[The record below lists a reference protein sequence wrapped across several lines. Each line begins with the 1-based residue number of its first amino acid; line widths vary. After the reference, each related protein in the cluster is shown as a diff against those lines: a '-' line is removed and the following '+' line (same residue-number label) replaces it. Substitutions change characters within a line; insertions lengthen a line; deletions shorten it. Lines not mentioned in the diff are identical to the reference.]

1 MSTFHDVRP
10 PRWPL
15 AILRFFIKNE
25 YLEEIEGDMEELF
38 YYNMERWPVQKA
50 KRIYA
55 LDVIKLLRPVLLT
68 KLGHAITL
76 PSYPMY
82 RNYFKTSLR
91 GLMRNPLTACIN
103 VFGLSVAIAICLIVY
118 SFMLYDSSID
128 QYHVHKHEIYL
139 TTFTVEREGETQ
151 QDGRAPRPLGERLR
165 QDFAQIKNVCRV
177 EESGV
182 VIKYEDN
189 VFHEQIR
196 YVDPSFLDMFTF
208 PLTWGASKSLSD
220 LNSIILSKDMSI
232 KYFGNDNPL
241 GRDMLVIF
249 NDTTKKTFKVSGV
262 AAAFPKSRDIEFD
275 FLVHFDNTKIANR
288 HYTTDDWSSLLPATF
303 IQVENPVAL
312 QAIEHHLEPY
322 KKLQNEALPDQPL
335 TAISFEPL
343 ITLHEK
349 ASTLHD
355 AIVHDYNVEGRIGM
369 PIIAIFM
376 IVLAC
381 FNYINIAI
389 VSASK
394 RLKEIGVRKV
404 IGANRHKVIVQ
415 FLSENVMVTSFATGI
430 GIILCYFAFLP
441 WFVQFTG
448 WELELPLLRGDL
460 WLFLLALLLLTA
472 VVSGLYPALYISNF
486 DTIKIFRGSLQFG
499 KRNPFTRV
507 FLCVQL
513 ILACMTI
520 TAGVVFTQNNHFQ
533 NNRSW
538 GYDQKHVVYANV
550 PDAPAFDRLHAA
562 MKQRPGIL
570 QLAGSADHLGKKI
583 SPVVLHQPSH
593 QQYEAGRLSVDAHY
607 FETMGLRLI
616 AGRGFREDSEND
628 RRTFVVNESLV
639 RVLKLK
645 QPLGQQFELN
655 GTPCEII
662 GVVQDFHSQN
672 FFNEIRPTVFTLAAP
687 DDYRYLSLRV
697 QHGTEESAYQALQ
710 QQWAKLYP
718 EIPFQG
724 GHQVDTWGTYFHQV
738 NRSETFNKVIAT
750 IAVLLAS
757 LGLYG
762 LVTLNVSG
770 RIKEF
775 SIRKMLG
782 AGIKSIAAVMLRQYA
797 ALLAVS
803 LLLGAPL
810 SYLFAQAYLDMLFAY
825 PMPLD
830 YSGTAIALVILAA
843 IVLSVIATQIR
854 RILKLRSIEG
864 LKME

>member
-1 MSTFHDVRP
+1 MSAFNDIGP

-15 AILRFFIKNE
+15 NILRFFIKKE
-25 YLEEIEGDMEELF
+25 YLEEIEGDMEEQF
-38 YYNMERWPVQKA
+38 YYNIERWPVKKA

-55 LDVIKLLRPVLLT
+55 VEVIKLLRPVLLK
-68 KLGHAITL
+68 KLGHPITL

-82 RNYFKTSLR
+82 RNYFKTSFR
-91 GLMRNPLTACIN
+91 GLMRNPLTAFIN
-103 VFGLSVAIAICLIVY
+103 VFGLSVAIGICLIVY
-118 SFMLYDSSID
+118 AFMLYDRSID
-128 QYHVHKHEIYL
+128 QFHVNKHEIYL
-139 TTFTVEREGETQ
+139 TTFTADREGETQ
-151 QDGRAPRPLGERLR
+151 QYGRAPRPLGERLR

-177 EESGV
+177 EEGKV
-182 VIKYEDN
+182 VIKNEDN

-208 PLTWGASKSLSD
+208 PLKWGAPKSLSD
-220 LNSIILSKDMSI
+220 LNSIILSEDMSI

-241 GRDMLVIF
+241 GRDILVIF

-275 FLVHFDNTKIANR
+275 FLVHFDNTKVADR
-288 HYTTDDWSSLLPATF
+288 TYDTDDWSAFLPATF
-303 IQVENPVAL
+303 IQVENSVSL
-312 QAIEHHLEPY
+312 LAIEHHLAPY
-322 KKLQNEALPDQPL
+322 KKLQNEALPDRPL
-335 TAISFEPL
+335 VAFSFEPL
-343 ITLHEK
+343 TTLHEK

-355 AIVHDYNVEGRIGM
+355 AIVHDDNVEGRIGM
-369 PIIAIFM
+369 PIIAVFM

-404 IGANRHKVIVQ
+404 IGANRRKVIMQ
-415 FLSENVMVTSFATGI
+415 FLSENVVVTSFAAGI
-430 GIILCYFAFLP
+430 GIILCYFVFLP
-441 WFVQFTG
+441 WFVQFSG
-448 WELELPLLRGDL
+448 WELELPLLHGDL
-460 WLFLLALLLLTA
+460 WLFLIALLLFTA
-472 VVSGLYPALYISNF
+472 LVSGLYPALYVSHF
-486 DTIKIFRGSLQFG
+486 EPVKIFRGSLQFG

-562 MKQRPGIL
+562 MKQQPGIL
-570 QLAGSADHLGKKI
+570 QSAGSADHLGRKI
-583 SPVVLHQPSH
+583 SPVLLRQPSH
-593 QQYEAGRLSVDAHY
+593 QQYEAGRLAVDANY

-616 AGRGFREDSEND
+616 AGRGFQEDSEND
-628 RRTFVVNESLV
+628 RRAFVVNESLV
-639 RVLKLK
+639 RTLKLK

-655 GTPCEII
+655 GTPYEII
-662 GVVQDFHSQN
+662 GIVQDFHSQN

-687 DDYRYLSLRV
+687 GDYRYLSLRV
-697 QHGTEESAYQALQ
+697 ESGVEERAYQALQ

-782 AGIKSIAAVMLRQYA
+782 AGIRSIAAVMLRQYTSLVA
-797 ALLAVS
+797 IS

-830 YSGTAIALVILAA
+830 YTGTAIALIILAT

-854 RILKLRSIEG
+854 RIVKLRSVEG